1 MLKVVLTF
9 DTEFW
14 PCDKEWPDPTL
25 ARPLAGLD
33 EAYKRGVLG
42 RTLSGD
48 YGLPYLLQSLRRNR
62 LHGVFFVES
71 LSSSALGET
80 WLRRTVSQIHDAGQE
95 VQLHLHTEWLSD
107 VAMPGL
113 PLKPRQNLAE
123 FNLAEQTAIV
133 RHGLAT
139 LRDAGAPDVI
149 AMRAGNMAGNIDT
162 PAAARA
168 AGLSLDM
175 SFDPSRG
182 PETRALL
189 HTLCDESRR
198 ESACP
203 TIPLSFVQDYPGHYR
218 PAQLTAL
225 SFRELRTAMFTAMRE
240 GWPCFVILLHSFELV
255 RPTGQRQG
263 PLRPNRI
270 NVDRWDQLCLFLG
283 QHRDVFPTIGCRQ
296 LETAA
301 VSPRVPKASRTL
313 PLDTAW
319 RMAEQLVSRFI

>member
-1 MLKVVLTF
+1 
-9 DTEFW
+9 
-14 PCDKEWPDPTL
+14 
-25 ARPLAGLD
+25 
-33 EAYKRGVLG
+33 
-42 RTLSGD
+42 
-48 YGLPYLLQSLRRNR
+48 
-62 LHGVFFVES
+62 
-71 LSSSALGET
+71 
-80 WLRRTVSQIHDAGQE
+80 
-95 VQLHLHTEWLSD
+95 
-107 VAMPGL
+107 
-113 PLKPRQNLAE
+113 
-123 FNLAEQTAIV
+123 
-133 RHGLAT
+133 
-139 LRDAGAPDVI
+139 
-149 AMRAGNMAGNIDT
+149 
-162 PAAARA
+162 
-168 AGLSLDM
+168 M

-182 PETRALL
+182 PETRVLL

-270 NVDRWDQLCLFLG
+270 NVDRWDQLCCSWG
-283 QHRDVFPTIGCRQ
+283 S
-296 LETAA
+296 TATCSPRSDA
-301 VSPRVPKASRTL
+301 VSWNPRRCHRACRKPPRTL